1 MIRMMSTPHFRRVPT
16 ARDFPRAHSDAH
28 VIASGDRLEM
38 LVDHPDAYSPIW
50 TPTCLFGCT
59 SSIRTP
65 TRPNGC
71 LLSLSDA
78 GHPSGRL
85 HANLDTY
92 MSIRV
97 HTLHSVAHP
106 PFGCPHAQIDVCSPF
121 RPRSRFRGHPPAQ
134 PSSEHTPCLPLAV
147 LKYSGKCHQEF
158 DPCHT

>member
-85 HANLDTY
+85 HADLDTY
-92 MSIRV
+92 ISIRM
-97 HTLHSVAHP
+97 HTLHSDAHAPKLMSALPFDPGLVLADTHP
-106 PFGCPHAQIDVCSPF
+106 PN
-121 RPRSRFRGHPPAQ
+121 HPPNI
-134 PSSEHTPCLPLAV
+134 PRVSLLLC
-147 LKYSGKCHQEF
+147 
-158 DPCHT
+158 